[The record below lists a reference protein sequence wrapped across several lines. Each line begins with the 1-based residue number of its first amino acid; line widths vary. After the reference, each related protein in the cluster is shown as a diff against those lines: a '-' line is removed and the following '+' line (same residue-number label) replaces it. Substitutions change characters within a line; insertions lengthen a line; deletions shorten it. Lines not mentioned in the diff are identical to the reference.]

1 MDCEHEDEEEESLA
15 GLVVDGE
22 RSYREV
28 PGEGGRR
35 VELTEDERSV
45 SGLSEG
51 GREGD
56 EVASEKLVVGE
67 VVADDFGVD
76 LFELGEV

>member
-1 MDCEHEDEEEESLA
+1 MDCEHEDEKEESFTR
-15 GLVVDGE
+15 LVVNGE
-22 RSYREV
+22 RSYHEV
-28 PGEGGRR
+28 PGERRGR

-45 SGLSEG
+45 SGFSEG

-56 EVASEKLVVGE
+56 EVSSEELVVGE

-76 LFELGEV
+76 LFELGKV

>member
-1 MDCEHEDEEEESLA
+1 MREHEDEEKESFA
-15 GLVVDGE
+15 RLVVNGE
-22 RSYREV
+22 RSYHEV
-28 PGEGGRR
+28 PGESGRR

-45 SGLSEG
+45 SGFPEG

-56 EVASEKLVVGE
+56 EVAREELVVGE